1 MKIQSKNK
9 NVTFGNP
16 ISGGFQTFKKILGVV
31 LVLFSLYAS
40 ISLMTIG
47 LKVIK
52 GEIALTENVFIKSLI
67 PDSPEK
73 HSLKFSIPSEQNN
86 STVSSTIEIP
96 EQLLLLLA
104 ILITIFI
111 VGFILRIVLAIL
123 NAGIALMR
131 DDVSY
136 VFEKLRKE
144 IEHHRIKQPEQ
155 ES

>member
-9 NVTFGNP
+9 NVTFGSP
-16 ISGGFQTFKKILGVV
+16 ISRGFQTFKKTLGVV

-40 ISLMTIG
+40 ISFLSIG

-52 GEIALTENVFIKSLI
+52 GEIVLAENVFIKSLI
-67 PDSPEK
+67 LDSSEA
-73 HSLKFSIPSEQNN
+73 HSIKFSIPSDQEN

-111 VGFILRIVLAIL
+111 LGFILRIILAIL

-144 IEHHRIKQPEQ
+144 IEHHKIKQSDQ
-155 ES
+155 EV